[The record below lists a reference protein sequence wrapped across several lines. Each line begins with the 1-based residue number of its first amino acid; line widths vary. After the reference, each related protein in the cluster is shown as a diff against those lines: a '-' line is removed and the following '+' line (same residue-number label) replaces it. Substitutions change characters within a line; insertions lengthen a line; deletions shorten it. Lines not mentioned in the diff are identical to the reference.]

1 MTVKKIINI
10 VLIISVVAIW
20 SIVGYRFFTKV
31 EVAPSVEFQTNP
43 SFETREFNID
53 HNRENLI
60 VSKKNPFNKNQARV
74 VIGDRKPIVKP
85 KKETK
90 KADVSNKKP
99 NMISYHGSLTDNS
112 GHKIYII
119 KINRQMKRFKK
130 GQKIG
135 DVTLLKIIE
144 NGVLI
149 LDRDEKKEIF
159 EKE

>member
-1 MTVKKIINI
+1 MTLKKVIDI

-20 SIVGYRFFTKV
+20 SIVGYRFFVKV
-31 EVAPSVEFQTNP
+31 EVAPSVEFRTNP

-60 VSKKNPFNKNQARV
+60 VSNKNPFNKNQARV
-74 VIGDRKPIVKP
+74 VTGDRKPIVKP

-90 KADVSNKKP
+90 KADVSDKKP
-99 NMISYHGSLTDNS
+99 NMISYHGSLTDHS
-112 GHKIYII
+112 GQKIYII

-144 NGVLI
+144 NGILVL
-149 LDRDEKKEIF
+149 DQGKKREVF
-159 EKE
+159 EKI